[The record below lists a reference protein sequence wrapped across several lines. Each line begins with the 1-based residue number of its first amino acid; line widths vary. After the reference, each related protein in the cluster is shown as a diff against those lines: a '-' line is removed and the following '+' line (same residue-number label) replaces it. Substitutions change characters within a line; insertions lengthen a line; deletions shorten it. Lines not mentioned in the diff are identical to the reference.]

1 MESKKREFSYYRL
14 YLQRLLR
21 EQGFSAVSDVSDD
34 LLDGRSEAAE
44 ETFEESRRHGLSVV
58 QSQECAMAVLL
69 EGFN

>member
-1 MESKKREFSYYRL
+1 MESKKRELSYYRL

-21 EQGFSAVSDVSDD
+21 EQGFSAVSDD

-44 ETFEESRRHGLSVV
+44 EMFEESRRHGLSVV